1 MPLFVKIA
9 PDLSDEEICQIVELA
24 KELDL
29 AGVVATN
36 TTINHEFGEGGV
48 SGAPL
53 RDRALEVVSL
63 VASHLRDDQILIG
76 TGGVFGESDA
86 RAMLAAGADLVEVFT
101 AFVFEGPSWPGE
113 MNRAL
118 SKAHA

>member
-1 MPLFVKIA
+1 M
-9 PDLSDEEICQIVELA
+9 
-24 KELDL
+24 
-29 AGVVATN
+29 ATN
-36 TTINHEFGEGGV
+36 TTIDHDFGEGGL

-53 RDRALEVVSL
+53 RERVLEVVSL
-63 VASHLRDDQILIG
+63 VASHLGEDQILIG
-76 TGGVFGESDA
+76 TGGVFCESDA
-86 RAMLAAGADLVEVFT
+86 RAMLAAGAHLVEVFT